1 MCQDSVDHCRV
12 KMNFHNGQYTSG
24 DVKWDVNGD
33 HCDMSQDT
41 QCLLQRT
48 WWCHGMTITPITV
61 NCKLLVV
68 QCGCRVVYFGEW
80 DAHGDPCDMC

>member
-41 QCLLQRT
+41 QWST
-48 WWCHGMTITPITV
+48 AKNM
-61 NCKLLVV
+61 VV
-68 QCGCRVVYFGEW
+68 PWNDHHTHHSEL
-80 DAHGDPCDMC
+80 